1 MPDHFTLHVH
11 IFEKLFYAH
20 APKILG
26 IHKGYKQEW
35 LRGEGSNAGRGH
47 VHEGLRL
54 EDGSG
59 WVGIGHTLA
68 EDGNKN
74 EQVLDLL
81 NW

>member
-1 MPDHFTLHVH
+1 MHF
-11 IFEKLFYAH
+11 FEKNTYVICIYE
-20 APKILG
+20 ILG
-26 IHKGYKQEW
+26 VHKGYKQEW
-35 LRGEGSNAGRGH
+35 LRGEGSIAGRGH

-74 EQVLDLL
+74 EQV
-81 NW
+81 